1 MLLRLGSAC
10 IYHRCTAHA
19 YRIIMAETFK
29 VGDRIVHRLFGKGT
43 VTDILPIS
51 DDIVVTID
59 FDSGK
64 TKKLCAYIAKLE
76 KLQNEDTIKSNG
88 H

>member
-64 TKKLCAYIAKLE
+64 
-76 KLQNEDTIKSNG
+76 QKSSAPISQSWKNYRMKIL
-88 H
+88 

>member
-10 IYHRCTAHA
+10 IYHCCTAYA

-29 VGDRIVHRLFGKGT
+29 VGDRVVHRLFGKGT
-43 VTDILPIS
+43 VTDILPIN

-76 KLQNEDTIKSNG
+76 KLQKKDKIKTDD
-88 H
+88 